1 MISRLRQLA
10 ELSPLQWWIILVAIF
25 TLPMIALSLKLSGFK
40 QTKKRMSRFS
50 PNSVSDIPVSED
62 DISRARL
69 ISHSVAIAGNH
80 SLFKA
85 NCLKQSLL
93 LWWLLARRGI
103 TTEIQFGSQMKSEE
117 DFGAHAWVELDGETI
132 IDTPEIRQ
140 QFEVFK

>member
-1 MISRLRQLA
+1 MMNRLKQLKQ
-10 ELSPLQWWIILVAIF
+10 LSLLQWWIILVAILM
-25 TLPMIALSLKLSGFK
+25 LPMITLSLKLSGFK
-40 QTKKRMSRFS
+40 QTKNRMSQFIPR
-50 PNSVSDIPVSED
+50 NVADVSARED
-62 DISRARL
+62 DLSRARFISRA
-69 ISHSVAIAGNH
+69 VAIAGNH
-80 SLFKA
+80 GLFKA

-117 DFGAHAWVELDGETI
+117 DFGAHAWVELDGETF